1 MLSLFFCNDKN
12 NGRHGQTK
20 FAPAELQLKTLMQC
34 KGGGI
39 LHRQFNIKHY
49 ALLLLGAAILS
60 FGLFNVHSQ
69 STITEG
75 GVLGMTLLLR
85 HWFGIS
91 PSISGIILDC
101 TCYIIGWRILGN
113 SFLKNALF
121 ASCCFSISYRIWES
135 IGYILPSFA
144 DQQLIAAVLGAVFVG
159 VGVGIVVK
167 EGGASGGDDALALV
181 ISKLAK
187 CRISKAYL
195 ATDLTVLCLS
205 LSYIPFGKIAY
216 SLVTVTLSSFIIDK
230 IQNI

>member
-1 MLSLFFCNDKN
+1 MNK
-12 NGRHGQTK
+12 
-20 FAPAELQLKTLMQC
+20 QLNT
-34 KGGGI
+34 
-39 LHRQFNIKHY
+39 RHY
-49 ALLLLGAAILS
+49 ALLFIGAAILS

-69 STITEG
+69 SGTTEG
-75 GVLGMTLLLR
+75 GVLGMTLLLD
-85 HWFGIS
+85 HWFNIS
-91 PSISGIILDC
+91 PSVSGIIMDF
-101 TCYIIGWRILGN
+101 TCYFIGWRVLGN
-113 SFLKNALF
+113 SFLKNAMF
-121 ASCCFSISYRIWES
+121 ASCCFSLSYRAWEN

-144 DQQLIAAVLGAVFVG
+144 DTPLVAAILGAVLVG
-159 VGVGIVVK
+159 IGVGIVVK

-205 LSYIPFGKIAY
+205 LSYIPFGRIAY